1 MSEIVVSKF
10 GGTSVADFDAMNR
23 SADIV
28 LSDANVR
35 LVVLSASAGITNL
48 LVALAEGL
56 EPGERFEKLDA
67 IRNIQF
73 AILERLRYPNVI
85 REEIERLL
93 ENITVL
99 AEAAALA
106 TSPALTDE
114 LVSHG
119 ELMSTLLFVE
129 ILRERDVQ
137 AQWFD
142 VRKVMRTND
151 RFGRAE
157 PDVAALAELAALQLL
172 PRLNDGLVITQG
184 FIGSENKGRTTT
196 LGRGGSD
203 YTAALLAEALHASRV
218 DIWTDV
224 PGIYT
229 TDPRVVSAAK
239 RIDEIAFAE
248 AAEMATFGA
257 KVLHPAT
264 LLPAVRSDIPVFVG
278 SSKDPRAG
286 GTLVCN
292 KTENPPLF
300 RALALRRNQTLLTL
314 HSLNMLHSRGF
325 LAEVFGILARHNI
338 SVDLITTS
346 EVSVALTLDTT
357 GSTSTGD
364 TLLTQSLL
372 MELSALCRVEVE
384 EGLALVALIGNDLS
398 KACGVGKEVF
408 GVHLRP
414 IKIDDTVDVDLLAR
428 QTPGFSG
435 ADIANVCN
443 EAALIAARH
452 GKKFVGKQDFLD
464 AVDRI
469 IGGLEKKTK
478 ITTEAERRS
487 IALHEAGH
495 ASISWL
501 LEYANPLIKVTIVP
515 RGRALGAAWYL
526 PEERQ
531 ITTKEQML
539 DEMCA
544 TLGGRAAEDLF
555 LGRISTGAMN
565 DLERVTKQAYGMIAY
580 LGMSEKLPNLCYYNN
595 EEYSFNRP
603 YSEKTAEL
611 IDEEV
616 KKMVNEQYERAK
628 RILSEHKEGHNELAQ
643 LLIDKEVIFAEDV
656 ERIFGKRPWAS
667 RSEEIMAAKESKDAA
682 DAEKALAQKVN
693 EEEKNESKPATG
705 ESSAEVEPQ
714 N

>member
-1 MSEIVVSKF
+1 MTEIVVSKF

-56 EPGERFEKLDA
+56 EPSERFATLDA
-67 IRNIQF
+67 IRKIQF
-73 AILERLRYPNVI
+73 DIIERLRHPNVI

-93 ENITVL
+93 ENITIL
-99 AEAAALA
+99 AEAASLA
-106 TSPALTDE
+106 TSAALTDE

-137 AQWFD
+137 AHWFD
-142 VRKVMRTND
+142 VRKVMRTSD

-157 PDVAALAELAALQLL
+157 LAAQQLL
-172 PRLNDGLVITQG
+172 PRLNETLVITQG
-184 FIGSENKGRTTT
+184 FIGGESKGRTTT

-203 YTAALLAEALHASRV
+203 YTAALLAEALHAARV

-229 TDPRVVSAAK
+229 TDPRVVSVAQ
-239 RIDEIAFAE
+239 RIDEIDFEE

-278 SSKDPRAG
+278 SSKDPKAG

-292 KTENPPLF
+292 KTQNPPLF

-346 EVSVALTLDTT
+346 EVSIALTLDTT

-384 EGLALVALIGNDLS
+384 EGLALVALIGNNLS

-408 GVHLRP
+408 SVLEPFNIRM
-414 IKIDDTVDVDLLAR
+414 ICY
-428 QTPGFSG
+428 G
-435 ADIANVCN
+435 ASS
-443 EAALIAARH
+443 H
-452 GKKFVGKQDFLD
+452 
-464 AVDRI
+464 
-469 IGGLEKKTK
+469 
-478 ITTEAERRS
+478 
-487 IALHEAGH
+487 
-495 ASISWL
+495 
-501 LEYANPLIKVTIVP
+501 
-515 RGRALGAAWYL
+515 
-526 PEERQ
+526 
-531 ITTKEQML
+531 
-539 DEMCA
+539 
-544 TLGGRAAEDLF
+544 
-555 LGRISTGAMN
+555 
-565 DLERVTKQAYGMIAY
+565 
-580 LGMSEKLPNLCYYNN
+580 NLCFLVPG
-595 EEYSFNRP
+595 E
-603 YSEKTAEL
+603 
-611 IDEEV
+611 
-616 KKMVNEQYERAK
+616 
-628 RILSEHKEGHNELAQ
+628 
-643 LLIDKEVIFAEDV
+643 
-656 ERIFGKRPWAS
+656 
-667 RSEEIMAAKESKDAA
+667 
-682 DAEKALAQKVN
+682 DAEQVVQKLHHN
-693 EEEKNESKPATG
+693 LFE
-705 ESSAEVEPQ
+705 
-714 N
+714 